1 MSQRTA
7 PGPSQSLGQALA
19 RILRDSVRISLT
31 LFKIMIPV
39 VVAVKILQELGAIAW
54 LARPLAPLMGL
65 VGLPAET
72 GLVWATAM
80 LNNVYSGILVFA
92 ALPLPEPLSVA
103 QVTVLST
110 MILVAHGL
118 PVELRIAQRAGT
130 RLGFQLALRFLGAL
144 AFGAVLHAA
153 YASLGALQ
161 EPARMLWQP
170 PAQADTSLAAWAMGQ
185 VRNFGV
191 IFLII
196 LGLVAFVRLLE
207 RMRAT
212 EFMNRLLGPV
222 LRLLGIGH
230 TASTITVIGLTMGLA
245 YGGGL
250 IIDQAKSG
258 DLDKRDVFYA
268 VSLMG
273 LCHSLFEDTLLMML
287 LGAHTSGILWGR
299 LVLSLVA
306 IALLV
311 RLTRRLPDPVFERR
325 LGHSVV

>member
-1 MSQRTA
+1 MSERGA
-7 PGPSQSLGQALA
+7 HLSLGQSLTS
-19 RILRDSVRISLT
+19 ILRDSTRISLT

-54 LARPLAPLMGL
+54 LARPLAPLMSL

-80 LNNVYSGILVFA
+80 LNNIYSGIIVFA
-92 ALPLPEPLSVA
+92 ALPLAEPLSVA

-110 MILVAHGL
+110 MILVAHGM

-130 RLGFQLALRFLGAL
+130 RLAFQLALRFLGAL
-144 AFGAVLHAA
+144 AFGAVLHAV
-153 YASLGALQ
+153 YSSLGALQ

-170 PAQADTSLAAWAMGQ
+170 PAEAEATLAAWALGQ
-185 VRNFGV
+185 ARNFSS

-196 LGLVAFVRLLE
+196 LGLVAFVRLLD
-207 RMRAT
+207 RLRAT
-212 EFMNRLLGPV
+212 EAMNRLLGPV
-222 LRLLGIGH
+222 LRMLGIGP
-230 TASTITVIGLTMGLA
+230 TASTITIVGLTMGLS

-250 IIDQAKSG
+250 IIDEAQSG
-258 DLDKRDVFYA
+258 RVDKRDVFYA

-299 LVLSLVA
+299 LVLSLAMV
-306 IALLV
+306 ALLV
-311 RLTRRLPDPVFERR
+311 RLTRRLPDAAFERR
-325 LGHSVV
+325 LGRSVA

>member
-1 MSQRTA
+1 MDTPNASTSR
-7 PGPSQSLGQALA
+7 PSLGASLA
-19 RILRDSVRISLT
+19 RIVRDSLRISLE
-31 LFKIMIPV
+31 LFKIMVPV
-39 VVAVKILQELGAIAW
+39 VIAVKILQELGAIAW

-80 LNNVYSGILVFA
+80 LNNIYSGILVFA
-92 ALPLPEPLSVA
+92 SLPLAEPLSVA

-118 PVELRIAQRAGT
+118 PVELRIAQRSGT
-130 RLGFQLALRFLGAL
+130 RLGFQLGLRFLGAL
-144 AFGAVLHAA
+144 AFGAILHTT
-153 YASLGALQ
+153 YSSLDVLQ

-170 PAQADTSLAAWAMGQ
+170 AAQTDTSLTAWAIGQ
-185 VRNFGV
+185 TRNFAS

-207 RMRAT
+207 RIRAT
-212 EFMNRLLGPV
+212 EAMNRVLGPL
-222 LRLLGIGH
+222 LRLLGIGP
-230 TASTITVIGLTMGLA
+230 TASTITIVGLTMGLS

-250 IIDQAKSG
+250 IIHEAKSG
-258 DLDKRDVFYA
+258 GVSKRDVFYA

-299 LVLSLVA
+299 LLLSLAAV
-306 IALLV
+306 ALLV
-311 RLTRRLPDPVFERR
+311 RLTRRMADPAFEKR
-325 LGHSVV
+325 LGRSVA